1 MALSSFVFGQSV
13 PNTTTFSLQDV
24 ENAISGTQGNL
35 NQCFTDAI
43 QSHFNTTFKNQYYTQ
58 YGNLNNLLMFRDY
71 GPHNAITIPIVLTN
85 DASGVTASYANLNG
99 NVTSD
104 GGASLTARGFEI
116 SVNSNMSS
124 STFVPNIGQTGAYQS
139 GYNANCTQTTYYY
152 RAYAINSA
160 GTGYGSVVNF
170 TTLSPAFLA
179 YTFYYQIDGI
189 TINSQATATE
199 GANAL
204 YFNQLGVNGSN
215 TRFAT
220 TIGGTGQLIYTSDN
234 PGCRLTGEPPLT
246 YWVTVH
252 RSSSIWVIN
261 YDHQGVVLQSTPY
274 TPTTTTYT
282 TSSTW
287 TTPANIRYAQIECWG
302 GGGTGGPAT
311 GGGARAAGG
320 AGGTYAKKT
329 LTVTPTSSYVYTVGG
344 ASTASTTAKVDGN
357 PTFWGSASFAT
368 ATCAANGGVGGGVNA
383 TIGGA
388 AATTAA
394 TTGSVGDV
402 IYAGGNGGAGTPA
415 ESSGGGG
422 GGAGSGGAG
431 GNATNSTAGTG
442 TANNGGNGGAGV
454 SASNAKNNGSNYG
467 GGGSGGLT
475 ATSTDRSGG
484 NGAAGYLRITY

>member
-1 MALSSFVFGQSV
+1 MKNSFFIIIWFLGLAGNVLGQSV
-13 PNTTTFSLQDV
+13 PNTTTFTLQNVVDAVNPTTDDLQDCFNDANSAYF
-24 ENAISGTQGNL
+24 NATYSGTKTELL
-35 NQCFTDAI
+35 N
-43 QSHFNTTFKNQYYTQ
+43 
-58 YGNLNNLLMFRDY
+58 FRDY
-71 GPHNAITIPIVLTN
+71 GPHNGVCAAADVTQITNPSTTAITMNIQTAVLSDCALTLRRIYYSTTN
-85 DASGVTASYANLNG
+85 ASPDEGDSYFDQALTTG
-99 NVTSD
+99 SITS
-104 GGASLTARGFEI
+104 TI
-116 SVNSNMSS
+116 
-124 STFVPNIGQTGAYQS
+124 TGL
-139 GYNANCTQTTYYY
+139 NAN
-152 RAYAINSA
+152 
-160 GTGYGSVVNF
+160 TGYYFAIRATNATGSDYSAVGFKF
-170 TTLSPAFLA
+170 TT
-179 YTFYYQIDGI
+179 
-189 TINSQATATE
+189 
-199 GANAL
+199 NAL
-204 YFNQLGVNGSN
+204 YTF
-215 TRFAT
+215 
-220 TIGGTGQLIYTSDN
+220 
-234 PGCRLTGEPPLT
+234 
-246 YWVTVH
+246 
-252 RSSSIWVIN
+252 
-261 YDHQGVVLQSTPY
+261 
-274 TPTTTTYT
+274 T
-282 TSSTW
+282 TSGTW
-287 TTPANIRYAQIECWG
+287 VCPAGVTSVVVECWG